1 MGEAGSVRGWR
12 YPRHLN
18 YNDPNQIYRF
28 GFHNLKSTV
37 ELRKVVVPR
46 FPLQDLYEFGITV
59 GTFIDWGVT
68 SQMEFSDMFG
78 MRPVIGTGITIQ
90 LQMPFVSV
98 LRLDY
103 GYGFY
108 DGKQI
113 DRAFHLAVGHQI

>member
-1 MGEAGSVRGWR
+1 M
-12 YPRHLN
+12 
-18 YNDPNQIYRF
+18 
-28 GFHNLKSTV
+28 
-37 ELRKVVVPR
+37 
-46 FPLQDLYEFGITV
+46 

-78 MRPVIGTGITIQ
+78 MRPVIGTGITVQ

-108 DGKQI
+108 NGKQI
-113 DRAFHLAVGHQI
+113 DRAFHLAVGHQL